1 MESQYFII
9 KNEDGKYVVTSSNSN
24 SLEKQC
30 LLGCSED
37 DPCKNCDKCNTL
49 VLPKPVVPTSVPTPV
64 PTPPTQKNVNS
75 PFTDPKTGRLSPVTI
90 ACIVIVV
97 LLFLVFIYFKFFGS
111 HQEEL
116 QTDVSNATNDLLSGF
131 AQLQL

>member
-9 KNEDGKYVVTSSNSN
+9 KNEDGKYLVTSSDSN

-30 LLGCSED
+30 VLGCSED
-37 DPCKNCDKCNTL
+37 DPCKNCDKCNTF
-49 VLPKPVVPTSVPTPV
+49 VLPTPIV
-64 PTPPTQKNVNS
+64 PPTQKNVNS
-75 PFTDPKTGRLSPVTI
+75 TFTDPKTGLLSPVAI

-116 QTDVSNATNDLLSGF
+116 PSNVFNATDDLLSAFG
-131 AQLQL
+131 QL

>member
-37 DPCKNCDKCNTL
+37 DPCKNCDKCNKDISL
-49 VLPKPVVPTSVPTPV
+49 VT
-64 PTPPTQKNVNS
+64 PTQKNVNS
-75 PFTDPKTGRLSPVTI
+75 LFTDPKTGRLSPLTI
-90 ACIVIVV
+90 TFIVIVV
-97 LLFLVFIYFKFFGS
+97 LLFIVFIYLKFSG
-111 HQEEL
+111 HQQDEL
-116 QTDVSNATNDLLSGF
+116 PTDRNELSNATDDLLSALG
-131 AQLQL
+131 QL

>member
-1 MESQYFII
+1 MENQYFII
-9 KNEDGKYVVTSSNSN
+9 KNEDGKYVVTSSDSN

-30 LLGCSED
+30 VLGCSED

-49 VLPKPVVPTSVPTPV
+49 VLPTPIV
-64 PTPPTQKNVNS
+64 SPPTQKNVNS
-75 PFTDPKTGRLSPVTI
+75 PFTDPKTGRLSAVTI
-90 ACIVIVV
+90 SCIVIVV

-116 QTDVSNATNDLLSGF
+116 PSNATDDLVSGF